1 VKFEVFGREKPLL
14 GGWWG
19 HGGGVARPFLFFF
32 DDGDEKTQRQATDRR
47 HFYYFFVDF
56 SPPLR
61 IRSREETR
69 EEKEVCAITH
79 RAETKRTARSLRLRA
94 GAR

>member
-1 VKFEVFGREKPLL
+1 MKLKCLDVKNRFRE
-14 GGWWG
+14 G
-19 HGGGVARPFLFFF
+19 GGGVTRTFLFFF
-32 DDGDEKTQRQATDRR
+32 DDGDDDDATAGDRR
-47 HFYYFFVDF
+47 HFYFFVDF

>member
-1 VKFEVFGREKPLL
+1 MTRT
-14 GGWWG
+14 
-19 HGGGVARPFLFFF
+19 FLFFF
-32 DDGDEKTQRQATDRR
+32 DDGDDDDATAGDRR

>member
-1 VKFEVFGREKPLL
+1 MKLKCLDVKNRFRE
-14 GGWWG
+14 
-19 HGGGVARPFLFFF
+19 GGGGLTRTFLFFF
-32 DDGDEKTQRQATDRR
+32 DDGDDDDATAGDRR
-47 HFYYFFVDF
+47 HFYFFVDF

>member
-1 VKFEVFGREKPLL
+1 MKLKLKCLDVKNRFGE
-14 GGWWG
+14 GG
-19 HGGGVARPFLFFF
+19 GGGVTRTFLFFF

>member
-1 VKFEVFGREKPLL
+1 VTRT
-14 GGWWG
+14 
-19 HGGGVARPFLFFF
+19 FLFFF
-32 DDGDEKTQRQATDRR
+32 DDDATAGDRR
-47 HFYYFFVDF
+47 HFYFFVDF

>member
-1 VKFEVFGREKPLL
+1 M
-14 GGWWG
+14 
-19 HGGGVARPFLFFF
+19 GGGLTRTFLFFF
-32 DDGDEKTQRQATDRR
+32 DDGDDDDATAGDRR
-47 HFYYFFVDF
+47 HFYFFVDF

>member
-1 VKFEVFGREKPLL
+1 MKLKCLDVKNRFGE
-14 GGWWG
+14 
-19 HGGGVARPFLFFF
+19 GGGGGDSYFFVF
-32 DDGDEKTQRQATDRR
+32 FSTTAMTTTQTAGDRR
-47 HFYYFFVDF
+47 HFYYYFFVGF